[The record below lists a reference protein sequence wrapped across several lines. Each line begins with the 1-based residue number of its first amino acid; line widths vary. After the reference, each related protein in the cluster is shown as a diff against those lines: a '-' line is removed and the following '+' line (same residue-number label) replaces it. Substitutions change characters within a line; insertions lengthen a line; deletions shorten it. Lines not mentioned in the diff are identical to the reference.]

1 MRAALPRRLLVAAL
15 TILLVV
21 TATFAV
27 LHLMPGDPVR
37 LYLGPTAD
45 AATVAAARRALGL
58 DRPLPVQYAEWL
70 ARFVTGRW
78 GTSIAQ
84 QRPVAAVLGDALG
97 PTLALVGASLL
108 LTYLGGVLVGAWQA
122 ARRASRADAVV
133 TAATTVLYALPSYVV
148 ALALVAVFAYGAAL
162 WRWPAVLRFPA
173 FGAAGLGADL
183 LGPGARLADR
193 LRHLVLPVTTL
204 ALVGVAGTARYV
216 RGAVVD
222 ALRQPF
228 VRAARAK
235 GIRETQ
241 VLLGHAVRN
250 ALVPVLTLFGLQL
263 PALFSG
269 VVFVETI
276 FAWPGM
282 GRVTVQAVLA
292 RDYPVVMAAT
302 AVFAVLVVAGNLLAD
317 ALAALTDPRRRQEGA
332 GA

>member
-1 MRAALPRRLLVAAL
+1 MRTALPRRLAIAAL
-15 TILLVV
+15 TIVLVV
-21 TATFAV
+21 TATFAA
-27 LHLMPGDPVR
+27 LHVMPGDPVR
-37 LYLGPTAD
+37 LLLGPAAD
-45 AATVAAARRALGL
+45 PATVTAARHALGL
-58 DRPLPVQYAEWL
+58 DRPLPVQYLEWL
-70 ARFVTGRW
+70 ARFASGRW

-97 PTLALVGASLL
+97 PTLLLVGASLL

-122 ARRASRADAVV
+122 ARRASRADAAV

-162 WRWPAVLRFPA
+162 WRWPAPLRLPA

-183 LGPGARLADR
+183 LGPAARLADR
-193 LRHLVLPVTTL
+193 VRHLVLPVATL
-204 ALVGVAGTARYV
+204 ALVGIAGTARYV
-216 RGAVVD
+216 RGAMVD

-228 VRAARAK
+228 VRAARAR
-235 GIRETQ
+235 GLSESR
-241 VLLGHAVRN
+241 VLLRHVLRT
-250 ALVPVLTLFGLQL
+250 ALVPVVTLFGLQL

-269 VVFVETI
+269 VVFVESI

-292 RDYPVVMAAT
+292 RDYPVVMAST

-317 ALAALTDPRRRQEGA
+317 AVAALADPRRERPA
-332 GA
+332 